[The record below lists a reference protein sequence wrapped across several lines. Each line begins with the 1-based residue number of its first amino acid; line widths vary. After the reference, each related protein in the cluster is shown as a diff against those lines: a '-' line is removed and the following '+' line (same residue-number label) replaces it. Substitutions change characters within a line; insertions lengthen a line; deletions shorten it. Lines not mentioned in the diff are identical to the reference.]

1 MKKRIY
7 IISAIFFAITTYLP
21 FFIKYNNVS
30 ADMRLSYLA
39 IVIDDFGGYNRNGV
53 SEMLSLDCNLTCAVM
68 PALENTTADAEIANQ
83 NGHEVI
89 VHMPMEAHIDLP
101 KEWYGNLYIKNN
113 DTPQIARQ
121 KLEQALSLVPYAKGV
136 NVHIGSGVCQNK
148 QIISEL
154 MQSLKNNDMYFCD
167 SKTTS
172 HSVCE
177 DCARDC
183 GADFIERNEFLETT
197 HNADYQY
204 ARQTLIKSAKMA
216 LQNGYSVVIGHVG
229 AEGGITTYQAIKD
242 TLNDI
247 ANMGVEIVPLSKI
260 VSVKYGRSM

>member
-7 IISAIFFAITTYLP
+7 IISAIFFALTTYLP
-21 FFIKYNNVS
+21 FFIKSKIVL

-53 SEMLSLDCNLTCAVM
+53 NEMLSLDCNLTCAVM
-68 PALENTTADAEIANQ
+68 PALEYTSTDAEVANQ

-89 VHMPMEAHIDLP
+89 VHMPMEAHIELP

-113 DTPQIARQ
+113 DAPKIARN
-121 KLEQALSLVPYAKGV
+121 KLEQALSLVPYAKGI

-148 QIISEL
+148 EIITEL
-154 MQSLKNNDMYFCD
+154 MQSLKSKDMYFCD
-167 SKTTS
+167 SKTTNN
-172 HSVCE
+172 SVCE
-177 DCARDC
+177 DCAREC
-183 GADFIERNEFLETT
+183 MADFIARDEFLETT

-204 ARQTLIKSAKMA
+204 TRQTLIKSAKMA
-216 LQNGYSVVIGHVG
+216 LQNGYSVAIGHVG
-229 AEGGITTYQAIKD
+229 AEGGISTYQAIRD

-247 ANMGVEIVPLSKI
+247 INMGVEIVPLSKI
-260 VSVKYGRSM
+260 VSVKYGRSR